1 MAFVATANTAEV
13 EVRQMLFGQLI
24 ENTLYFHNPDGWDAD
39 SLLTL
44 ATAIGAWWAADI
56 MPHLTSQLT
65 MREIV
70 ARDLT
75 TATGSQAVD
84 PSWAGIAGG
93 VEGTSVPSNV
103 ALAISFRT
111 ALSGRSFRGRNYI
124 SGFDVDH
131 VPNNTI
137 NTGVADALVAAY
149 NDLQTAVTEVLAGV
163 TWVVVSKFS
172 EGVPRLAGEVTT
184 VLVASL
190 TDYFVDS
197 MRRRLTGR
205 GM

>member
-1 MAFVATANTAEV
+1 MAFIAVANTAEV

-24 ENTLYFHNPDGWDAD
+24 ENTLYFFNPAGWDAD
-39 SLLTL
+39 SLMTL
-44 ATAIGAWWAADI
+44 ATAIGAWWAAEI
-56 MPHLTSQLT
+56 MPQLSEEIT

-75 TATGSQAVD
+75 TLTSPQAVD
-84 PSWAGIAGG
+84 PSWAGIPGAQPGAAA
-93 VEGTSVPSNV
+93 PSNV

-124 SGFDVDH
+124 SGFQVTN
-131 VPNNTI
+131 VTENS
-137 NTGVADALVAAY
+137 VASGIGDALVAAY
-149 NDLQTAVTEVLAGV
+149 NDLQSVVTAEFSDAA
-163 TWVVVSKFS
+163 WVVVSKFS
-172 EGVPRLAGEVTT
+172 GGVARLAGEVTPI
-184 VLVASL
+184 VVASL

-205 GM
+205 GN